1 MASTKTLTTT
11 HPTLT
16 LESEAPKE
24 PTHLPTPSENK
35 LPKKRKVPVFTDKYE
50 ERKWAKA
57 QMAAAFRVFA
67 KLGFADGCA
76 GHVSLRGSSDVG
88 AELKILWDAID

>member
-1 MASTKTLTTT
+1 MASTTTLTATQ
-11 HPTLT
+11 
-16 LESEAPKE
+16 PKLMLGSE
-24 PTHLPTPSENK
+24 PTKTSANLPVPSENK
-35 LPKKRKVPVFTDKYE
+35 LPKKRKVPIFTDKYE

-76 GHVSLRGSSDVG
+76 GHVSLRGSSGTYNSNCDHV
-88 AELKILWDAID
+88 E